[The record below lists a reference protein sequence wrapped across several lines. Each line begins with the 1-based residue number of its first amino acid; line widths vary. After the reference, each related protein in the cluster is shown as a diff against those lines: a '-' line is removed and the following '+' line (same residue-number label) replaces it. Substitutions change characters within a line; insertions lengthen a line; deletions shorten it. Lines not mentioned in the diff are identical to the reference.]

1 MVKRNIESYFEG
13 IIENINIIMN
23 DDFYDEKDKIILETV
38 KEKIENWYKSYKYE
52 DTLKKI
58 DIKTLEYIDLEI
70 TDFFDKYLEKESVK
84 GNYSERLSYDFGK
97 LEDYWK
103 NEMLGGKINE

>member
-1 MVKRNIESYFEG
+1 MMKRNIDSYFEA

-23 DDFYDEKDKIILETV
+23 NDFYDEKDKINLEDV
-38 KEKIENWYKSYKYE
+38 KEKMKKWYKTYKE
-52 DTLKKI
+52 EETLKNI

-70 TDFFDKYLEKESVK
+70 TDFFDKYLVKESVK
-84 GNYSERLSYDFGK
+84 DNYSERLSYDFGK

-103 NEMLGGKINE
+103 NEMLGEKNK